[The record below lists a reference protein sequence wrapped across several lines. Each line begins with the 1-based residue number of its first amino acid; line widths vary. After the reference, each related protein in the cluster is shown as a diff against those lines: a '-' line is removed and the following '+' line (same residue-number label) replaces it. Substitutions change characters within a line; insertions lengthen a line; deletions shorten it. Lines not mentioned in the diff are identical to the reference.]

1 MTVRSRASQPVT
13 QYAKSGDLHIAYQ
26 VIGDGPID
34 LVIVPG
40 WVSHIEIVW
49 QEPKAAAFLRRLAE
63 FSRLILF
70 DKRGTGMSD
79 PVSYAPPVDERMDDI
94 GAVMDAA
101 GSQRAALL
109 GYSEGG
115 ALALV
120 FAASH
125 PQRISGVIAY
135 ASFARILRSPDYR
148 MGFPEGAISE
158 WLATFGRAREH
169 GDFYD
174 VVVPSRRGDEEFRE
188 WFGRITRQSASPR
201 MMELF
206 WRANLMIDIRSL
218 LSSIRVPV
226 LVAHRAEDQL
236 VRVEHGRYLA
246 EHIPGAKYV
255 ELDGGD
261 HWPWFGD
268 TETVVQE
275 VEEFLTGTRHAPP
288 ADRVL
293 ATVMFTDLVDSTAHL
308 AHLGDHAWKQLLD
321 QHDSITERQIERFR
335 GRLVKHTGDGI
346 LATFDGPARAVECAR
361 AIQEANH
368 AIGLQMRVGLHVGE
382 CELRGDDIGG
392 LAVHTAA
399 RVADAAAP
407 GEILVSS
414 TLRDLVAGSGLEFT
428 ERGCHQ
434 LKGIP
439 GEWTLFA
446 VSSS

>member
-1 MTVRSRASQPVT
+1 VITRASQPVT
-13 QYAKSGDLHIAYQ
+13 QYAKSGDLNIAYQ

-49 QEPKAAAFLRRLAE
+49 QEPKVASYLRRLAD

-79 PVSYAPPVDERMDDI
+79 PVSHAPPVDERMDDI
-94 GAVMDAA
+94 RAVMDAA
-101 GSQRAALL
+101 GSPRAALL

-125 PQRISGVIAY
+125 PGRVRGVIAY
-135 ASFARILRSPDYR
+135 ASFARFLRAPDYP
-148 MGFPEGAISE
+148 MGFPDKAISG
-158 WLATFGRAREH
+158 WLARFGRAREH
-169 GDFYD
+169 GDLYD
-174 VVVPSRRGDEEFRE
+174 VVVPSRRGDEDFRD
-188 WFGRITRQSASPR
+188 WFSRITRQSASPR

-206 WRANLMIDIRSL
+206 WRANVMIDIRSL

-226 LVAHRAEDQL
+226 LVVHRIDDQL

-246 EHIPGAKYV
+246 EHIAGAKYV

-268 TETVVQE
+268 TQAVVE
-275 VEEFLTGTRHAPP
+275 EIEEFLTGSRHAPP
-288 ADRVL
+288 TDRVL
-293 ATVMFTDLVDSTAHL
+293 ATVMFTDIVDSTEHL
-308 AHLGDHAWKQLLD
+308 VRLGDHAWKELLD
-321 QHDSITERQIERFR
+321 QHDAITRRQIERFR
-335 GRLVKHTGDGI
+335 GRAIKQTGDGA

-361 AIQEANH
+361 AIQASNQ
-368 AIGLQMRVGLHVGE
+368 AIGLQVRVGLHVGE

-392 LAVHTAA
+392 MAVHTAS
-399 RVADAAAP
+399 RVADAAGP

-414 TLRDLVAGSGLEFT
+414 TLKDLVAGSGLEFT
-428 ERGCHQ
+428 ERGRYQ
-434 LKGIP
+434 LRGVP

-446 VSSS
+446 VDSP